1 MAKKMIRI
9 GINGF
14 GRIGRALTRIL
25 LNSSDIQLVV
35 INELDNDIDNLAYL
49 LKYDTLYGR
58 IGIDVSVDK
67 HSLVIN
73 NEFIPVFS
81 VDKISDVEWGKYN
94 LDVLIEASGVGLNV
108 DLAHELISKQIV
120 PKVIVTN
127 ASSNVDKTI
136 IVGVNELEYEPSKHH
151 VISSSICDANAVA
164 PLLNLVDK
172 NWGIEAA
179 FLTTLHPWL
188 SYQNLLDGPVSSIL
202 SPGHSWGDYSLG
214 RASASNLIP
223 KDTTAGVATSV
234 VLPHLSGVIEA
245 LSFRVPTHIVSASDL
260 AIKLKK
266 PTTISEVNNRFEE
279 IAKKYPHIFCLE
291 KEALVSSDYTGAQ
304 QSCIV
309 DARRTKVID
318 GTFLKMVAWYDNE
331 WGYSNRVLDVA
342 RIAKRGVDYAH

>member
-1 MAKKMIRI
+1 MIRI

-25 LNSSDIQLVV
+25 LNSPDIQLVV
-35 INELDNDIDNLAYL
+35 INELDNDVANLAYL

-58 IGIDVSVDK
+58 LGADVVVDNN
-67 HSLVIN
+67 SLMIN
-73 NEFIPVFS
+73 GKFIPVFS
-81 VDKISDVEWGKYN
+81 AEKITDVEWRKYD
-94 LDVLIEASGVGLNV
+94 LDVLIEASGVGVNV
-108 DLAHELISKQIV
+108 RLAHELISKKDV
-120 PKVIVTN
+120 PKVVVTN

-136 IVGVNELEYEPSKHH
+136 IIGVNESEYESPNHH

-172 NWGIEAA
+172 NWGIEAV

-234 VLPHLSGVIEA
+234 VLPHLKGVIEA

-266 PTTISEVNNRFEE
+266 STTISEVNSCFEE
-279 IAKKYPHIFCLE
+279 TAKKHPHVFCLE

-309 DARRTKVID
+309 DARRTRVID

-342 RIAKRGVDYAH
+342 RLVTRGVKYAN

>member
-1 MAKKMIRI
+1 MIRI

-35 INELDNDIDNLAYL
+35 INELDNDIDNLSYL

-58 IGIDVSVDK
+58 LGIDVSVDK

-81 VDKISDVEWGKYN
+81 VEKITDVKWDKYN

-108 DLAHELISKQIV
+108 GLAHELISKQIV
-120 PKVIVTN
+120 PKVVVTN

-136 IVGVNELEYEPSKHH
+136 IVGVNEHEYEPSKHH

-172 NWGIEAA
+172 NWGIEAV

-234 VLPHLSGVIEA
+234 VLPHLSSVIEA

-266 PTTISEVNNRFEE
+266 STTISDVNNCFEE
-279 IAKKYPHIFCLE
+279 IAKKYPHVFCLE

-309 DARRTKVID
+309 DARRTKVIG

-342 RIAKRGVDYAH
+342 RLVNRGVDCAY

>member
-1 MAKKMIRI
+1 MIKL

-35 INELDNDIDNLAYL
+35 INELDDDIANLAYL

-58 IGIDVSVDK
+58 LGMNVSVEK
-67 HSLVIN
+67 HSLVVN
-73 NEFIPVFS
+73 DKFIPVFS
-81 VDKISDVEWGKYN
+81 AEKITDVEWGKYN
-94 LDVLIEASGVGLNV
+94 LDVLIEASGVGANV
-108 DLAHELISKQIV
+108 GLAHELISKKIV
-120 PKVIVTN
+120 PKVVVTN

-136 IVGVNELEYEPSKHH
+136 IVGVNEREYEPSKHH

-172 NWGIEAA
+172 NWGIEAV

-223 KDTTAGVATSV
+223 KDTIAGVATSV

-266 PTTISEVNNRFEE
+266 STTISEVNSCFEE
-279 IAKKYPHIFCLE
+279 IANKYPRIFCLE

-309 DARRTKVID
+309 DARRTRVID

-342 RIAKRGVDYAH
+342 RLVNREVNFAD

>member
-1 MAKKMIRI
+1 MIRI

-73 NEFIPVFS
+73 NQFIPVFS
-81 VDKISDVEWGKYN
+81 VDKITDVEWDKYN
-94 LDVLIEASGVGLNV
+94 LDVLIEASGVGVNV
-108 DLAHELISKQIV
+108 ELAHELTSKQIV
-120 PKVIVTN
+120 PKVVVTN

-172 NWGIEAA
+172 NWGIEAV

-202 SPGHSWGDYSLG
+202 SPGHSWADYSLG

-234 VLPHLSGVIEA
+234 VLPQLSGVIEA

-266 PTTISEVNNRFEE
+266 ITTISEVNSRFEE

-309 DARRTKVID
+309 DARRTRVID

-342 RIAKRGVDYAH
+342 RIVKRGVDYAY

>member
-1 MAKKMIRI
+1 MIRI

-35 INELDNDIDNLAYL
+35 INELDSDIANLAYL

-58 IGIDVSVDK
+58 LSMNVFAEK
-67 HSLVIN
+67 HSLVVN
-73 NEFIPVFS
+73 DNFIPVFS
-81 VDKISDVEWGKYN
+81 TKKITDVEWGDFN
-94 LDVLIEASGVGLNV
+94 LDVLIESSGVGDNV
-108 DLAHELISKQIV
+108 GSAHELISKKIV
-120 PKVIVTN
+120 PKVVVTN
-127 ASSNVDKTI
+127 ASLNVDKTI
-136 IVGVNELEYEPSKHH
+136 IIGVNEFEYDSSIHH

-172 NWGIEAA
+172 NWGIEAV

-266 PTTISEVNNRFEE
+266 ATTTFEVNRCFEE
-279 IAKKYPHIFCLE
+279 KAKKYPHVFCLE
-291 KEALVSSDYTGAQ
+291 KEALVSSDYIGAQ

-309 DARRTKVID
+309 DARRTRVID
-318 GTFLKMVAWYDNE
+318 SNFLKMVAWYDNE

-342 RIAKRGVDYAH
+342 RLVMRGVDYAD

>member
-1 MAKKMIRI
+1 MIRI

-35 INELDNDIDNLAYL
+35 INELDNDVANLAYL

-58 IGIDVSVDK
+58 LGMNVCAEK
-67 HSLVIN
+67 GSLVIN
-73 NEFIPVFS
+73 KNVIPVFS
-81 VDKISDVEWGKYN
+81 AEKITDVEWDKYDV
-94 LDVLIEASGVGLNV
+94 DVLIEASGVGSNV
-108 DLAHELISKQIV
+108 VLAHQLIAKKIV
-120 PKVIVTN
+120 PKVVVTN

-136 IVGVNELEYEPSKHH
+136 IIGVNEHEYVSSNHH

-172 NWGIEAA
+172 NWGIEAV

-234 VLPHLSGVIEA
+234 VLPHLLGVIEA

-266 PTTISEVNNRFEE
+266 STTIADVNSCFEE
-279 IAKKYPHIFCLE
+279 IAKKYPHVFCLE
-291 KEALVSSDYTGAQ
+291 KDALVSSDYTGAQ

-309 DARRTKVID
+309 DARRTRVIK
-318 GTFLKMVAWYDNE
+318 GSFLKMVAWYDNE

-342 RIAKRGVDYAH
+342 RLVSTGVDYAN

>member
-1 MAKKMIRI
+1 MIRI

-35 INELDNDIDNLAYL
+35 INELDDDIANLAYL

-58 IGIDVSVDK
+58 LGMNVNIDK

-73 NEFIPVFS
+73 NKFIPVFS
-81 VDKISDVEWGKYN
+81 AKKITDVDWIN
-94 LDVLIEASGVGLNV
+94 FNIDVLIEASGVGANV
-108 DLAHELISKQIV
+108 ELAHELISKKIV
-120 PKVIVTN
+120 PKVVVTN
-127 ASSNVDKTI
+127 ASTKVDKTI
-136 IVGVNELEYEPSKHH
+136 IIGVNEFEYEPFNHH

-164 PLLNLVDK
+164 PLINLVDK
-172 NWGIEAA
+172 NWGIEAV
-179 FLTTLHPWL
+179 FFTTLHPWL

-202 SPGHSWGDYSLG
+202 SPGHSWRDYSLG
-214 RASASNLIP
+214 RASVSNLIP
-223 KDTTAGVATSV
+223 KDTTAAVATSI
-234 VLPHLSGVIEA
+234 VLPHLSGVMEA

-260 AIKLKK
+260 SMKLKK
-266 PTTISEVNNRFEE
+266 HTTISEVNKRFEE
-279 IAKKYPHIFCLE
+279 FAEKYPHIFSLE

-309 DARRTKVID
+309 DARRTRVID
-318 GTFLKMVAWYDNE
+318 GDFLKMVTWYDNE

-342 RIAKRGVDYAH
+342 RLVNRGVDCAD

>member
-1 MAKKMIRI
+1 MIRV

-25 LNSSDIQLVV
+25 LNSPDIQLVV
-35 INELDNDIDNLAYL
+35 INELDNDVANLAYL

-58 IGIDVSVDK
+58 LGMDVGVNN

-73 NEFIPVFS
+73 DKFIPVFS
-81 VDKISDVEWGKYN
+81 AEKITDVEWDKYD
-94 LDVLIEASGVGLNV
+94 LDVLIEASGVGANV
-108 DLAHELISKQIV
+108 RLAHEFIAKKIV
-120 PKVIVTN
+120 PKVVVTN

-136 IVGVNELEYEPSKHH
+136 IIGVNESEYESSNHH

-172 NWGIEAA
+172 NWGIEAV

-223 KDTTAGVATSV
+223 KDTTAGMATSV
-234 VLPHLSGVIEA
+234 VLPQLLGVIEA

-266 PTTISEVNNRFEE
+266 TTTISEVNSCFEE
-279 IAKKYPHIFCLE
+279 IAKKYPHVFCLE

-309 DARRTKVID
+309 DARRTRVIN

-342 RIAKRGVDYAH
+342 RLVSRGLDYAN